1 MGAGGSA
8 MAVVAADVV
17 ILSNNLLR
25 LSSAVSLCRSA
36 RATIIINCVF
46 AITVKLFAI
55 ILAILGMLKLWHA
68 VLIDVGSLLFVVIN
82 GSSILFKSHLFAET
96 KPSVG
101 HSHEH
106 CHDHDEHEHD
116 HGDGHDHDHHCD
128 NELLIIGGGKY
139 HSVGNLNKV

>member
-25 LSSAVSLCRSA
+25 LSSAVSLCQSA
-36 RATIIINCVF
+36 RFTIIVNCVF
-46 AITVKLFAI
+46 AITVKLVAI
-55 ILAILGMLKLWHA
+55 VLAILGMLKLWHA

-82 GSSILFKSHLFAET
+82 GSSILFKSYLFVENKSSA
-96 KPSVG
+96 G
-101 HSHEH
+101 GCHDH
-106 CHDHDEHEHD
+106 CHDHDHD
-116 HGDGHDHDHHCD
+116 HDGHDHDHDHDHSCGE
-128 NELLIIGGGKY
+128 ELVTVGGKY